1 MSAYP
6 ELLATRETT
15 LLDLLDTILDK
26 GVVAQGD
33 LTISV
38 ADVDL
43 VFVGIKLVLASVET
57 MESWRKSAQPDHKDG
72 DNGHEQQARREEVGS
87 RPLGRRQSPAQ
98 QDNGNVAACSHGAD
112 TSPPLQ
118 QNSTLIPKNSTRR
131 LPADPDK
138 VEQGR
143 AKPRQPAA
151 STPWKEA
158 DPDKIEQGLAKLVL
172 TVVELL
178 RRLLEKQAVRRME
191 GGSLRE
197 DKIEQM
203 GRAFQRLEQKMEE
216 LKTVFGLE
224 GEDLNLNLGPL
235 GNLM

>member
-72 DNGHEQQARREEVGS
+72 DNGHEQQARRDEVGS
-87 RPLGRRQSPAQ
+87 RPLGRRQAPAQ

-112 TSPPLQ
+112 TNPPLQ
-118 QNSTLIPKNSTRR
+118 QNSTPIPKNSTRR

-138 VEQGR
+138 V
-143 AKPRQPAA
+143 
-151 STPWKEA
+151 
-158 DPDKIEQGLAKLVL
+158 EQGLAKLVL

-197 DKIEQM
+197 DEIELM

-216 LKTVFGLE
+216 LKVVFGLE
-224 GEDLNLNLGPL
+224 GEDLNLALGPL

>member
-57 MESWRKSAQPDHKDG
+57 MESWREAAKPIG
-72 DNGHEQQARREEVGS
+72 GNGGNTHEQYPPREEAASFSEPESEGRS
-87 RPLGRRQSPAQ
+87 FECERPGLPGK
-98 QDNGNVAACSHGAD
+98 AD
-112 TSPPLQ
+112 MLRASV
-118 QNSTLIPKNSTRR
+118 SR

-138 VEQGR
+138 M
-143 AKPRQPAA
+143 
-151 STPWKEA
+151 
-158 DPDKIEQGLAKLVL
+158 EQGLAKLVL

-178 RRLLEKQAVRRME
+178 RRLMERQAIRRMD
-191 GGSLRE
+191 GGSLTE
-197 DKIEQM
+197 GEIESM
-203 GRAFQRLEQKMEE
+203 GRAFEKLEQKMEE
-216 LKTVFGLE
+216 LKAVFGLE
-224 GEDLNLNLGPL
+224 REDLNLNLGPL